1 MKQRMEAVQTATV
14 QQMAVPQ
21 AANNG
26 GVRIAAD
33 SKAALGTGK
42 NASFLDMMKQMLQNG
57 ELDENATVQQLNE
70 QLDMIKQMEAKMN
83 ENAAGMGM
91 QMMAE
96 MLSSAQP
103 ELTDISLMAEQIT
116 DAALQKAGL
125 PTGADIAAMQEAMG
139 TMQQGGIN
147 AEIPQDIGGA
157 GTPQLTPEQAELMLT
172 VQQRVVAQQQ
182 AAIGQEL
189 PQEQQKN
196 IFANEESLFAEDT
209 AQAVTAV
216 PQQNAEPQQKNTF
229 ANEERLLEAGTEQ
242 AAMAAQQGKAA
253 VTQQTQAQISQNEAV
268 KQEQMPNAA
277 VQNSAV
283 SVQKTSVA
291 KTDAGTDKAQ
301 AKPQSE
307 PDASMKFGQAVMQ
320 AQKMLKAKAT
330 TGGSEQ
336 DADEAPQDDE
346 AKQKL
351 NTAEPQEK
359 KLTLGKELQGMAQ
372 LNAQQGAKEAEAVST
387 EKLITTEELLAQ
399 VKTGVADGLQKGKNE
414 FIIKLKPEG
423 LGEITVKLTELSGGM
438 SLSITAANTQTQ
450 KLLSAELAGL
460 REVMRPMGVEVEA
473 VVSRDAGHFNA
484 QQQSQFGA
492 QQNFNAPQE
501 QQQRHFAGYGYSY
514 GTQTDTDDEAQT
526 VQQLSK
532 AQQGLDTYI

>member
-96 MLSSAQP
+96 MLSAAQP

-216 PQQNAEPQQKNTF
+216 PQQNADPQQKNTF

-253 VTQQTQAQISQNEAV
+253 VTQQTQTQISQNEAV

-320 AQKMLKAKAT
+320 AQKMLKAKAA
-330 TGGSEQ
+330 TGGSGQ
-336 DADEAPQDDE
+336 DADEAPQDGE

-484 QQQSQFGA
+484 QQQSQ
-492 QQNFNAPQE
+492 
-501 QQQRHFAGYGYSY
+501 
-514 GTQTDTDDEAQT
+514 
-526 VQQLSK
+526 
-532 AQQGLDTYI
+532 

>member
-1 MKQRMEAVQTATV
+1 MEAVQTAAV

-26 GVRIAAD
+26 GVRMAAD

-42 NASFLDMMKQMLQNG
+42 NASFLNMMKQMLQNG

-96 MLSSAQP
+96 MLSAAQP
-103 ELTDISLMAEQIT
+103 ELTDISLMAEQIM

-196 IFANEESLFAEDT
+196 IFAEDT
-209 AQAVTAV
+209 AQAVMAV

-253 VTQQTQAQISQNEAV
+253 VTQQTQTQISQNEAV

-283 SVQKTSVA
+283 SVQKTSAA

-336 DADEAPQDDE
+336 DADEAPQDGE

-526 VQQLSK
+526 LQQLFK